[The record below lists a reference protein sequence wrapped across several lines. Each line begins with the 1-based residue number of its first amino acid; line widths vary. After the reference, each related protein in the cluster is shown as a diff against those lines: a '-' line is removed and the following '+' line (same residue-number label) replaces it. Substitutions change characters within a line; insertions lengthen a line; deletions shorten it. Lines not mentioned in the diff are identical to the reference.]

1 MHILKDGQ
9 TVQTV
14 TSKMPCT
21 AEKFLGGGGQ
31 GEVYRADLGGQKVAL
46 KWYFPAQATPEE
58 MEIHSHGYK
67 SHSQKYSLES
77 GPWAGKE
84 LTHAD
89 KQAPRYRNLKIGR

>member
-31 GEVYRADLGGQKVAL
+31 GEVYRADLGGKR
-46 KWYFPAQATPEE
+46 
-58 MEIHSHGYK
+58 SR
-67 SHSQKYSLES
+67 SS
-77 GPWAGKE
+77 G
-84 LTHAD
+84 TFRHR
-89 KQAPRYRNLKIGR
+89 PRPNSASRSKP

>member
-14 TSKMPCT
+14 TSRMPCT

-46 KWYFPAQATPEE
+46 KWYFPAQATAEQRAALD
-58 MEIHSHGYK
+58 ILIK
-67 SHSQKYSLES
+67 K
-77 GPWAGKE
+77 GPPSDKFLWPSE
-84 LTHAD
+84 LTES
-89 KQAPRYRNLKIGR
+89 

>member
-46 KWYFPAQATPEE
+46 KWYFR
-58 MEIHSHGYK
+58 HR
-67 SHSQKYSLES
+67 
-77 GPWAGKE
+77 
-84 LTHAD
+84 
-89 KQAPRYRNLKIGR
+89 PRRNSARLLRL